1 MIAPEHHVLLDG
13 FPKNHRIVAICGGFA
28 LLAVPADSLLES
40 LTTLLD
46 FIPKIRIIKGEEIRV
61 SERYVLPDETIKT
74 HRIIAICGG
83 FALLV
88 VPADSLPF
96 KPKSEAKKPPQ

>member
-1 MIAPEHHVLLDG
+1 MWGPERNVLLDKTI
-13 FPKNHRIVAICGGFA
+13 KNHRIVPICGGYA
-28 LLAVPADSLLES
+28 LLVVPADSLLES

-88 VPADSLPF
+88 VPADGLH
-96 KPKSEAKKPPQ
+96 